1 MADVRGNPTSRRSS
15 AERGARMRRMRKA
28 RRTGGLPWY
37 DADVDLVA
45 AAQEFHGNDVFQHA
59 AVIHI
64 LSAKAREA
72 EALVDKVVFVFRPQ
86 VPLPDVLAAVR
97 QPFAPRPP

>member
-1 MADVRGNPTSRRSS
+1 
-15 AERGARMRRMRKA
+15 MRRMRKA

-45 AAQEFHGNDVFQHA
+45 AAQKFHGRDVLQHA

-64 LSAKAREA
+64 LGAKAREA
-72 EALVDKVVFVFRPQ
+72 EALVDKVVFVFQPQ
-86 VPLPDVLAAVR
+86 VPLPDAWLPFDNLLR
-97 QPFAPRPP
+97 QGLHELGPARSADAGSDWQCI